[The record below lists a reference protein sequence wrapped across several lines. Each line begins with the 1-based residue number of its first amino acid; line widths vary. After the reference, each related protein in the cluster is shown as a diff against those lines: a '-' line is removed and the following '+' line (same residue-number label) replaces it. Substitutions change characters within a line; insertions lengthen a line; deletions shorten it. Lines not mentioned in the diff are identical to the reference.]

1 MTNKPRPTLKQL
13 TDDLEELRTR
23 RANEIKRRMEA
34 LTDLRK
40 RVDDELL
47 VLADEAMTAD
57 IPGQTRRSRFV
68 TPECGTE
75 TGYQRHRTR
84 SETCEECK
92 AAHAAHE
99 RVKAARRRLAR
110 MGGAA

>member
-1 MTNKPRPTLKQL
+1 MSTTKRPTLAQL
-13 TDDLEELRTR
+13 TNELEVLRDK

-47 VLADEAMTAD
+47 VLADEAMTAQ
-57 IPGQTRRSRFV
+57 IPGQTRRSKLV
-68 TPECGTE
+68 IPDCGTE
-75 TGYQRHRTR
+75 TGYQRHRTKG
-84 SETCEECK
+84 ENCDECK